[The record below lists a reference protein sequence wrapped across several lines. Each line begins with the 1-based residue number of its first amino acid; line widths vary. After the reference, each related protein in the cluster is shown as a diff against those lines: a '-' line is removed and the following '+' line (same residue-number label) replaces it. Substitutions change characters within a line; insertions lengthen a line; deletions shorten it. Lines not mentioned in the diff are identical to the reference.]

1 MADKTIGSLPQAT
14 ELDEESLLVTE
25 QLGEARSV
33 TGALLADYAK
43 AAAQQEAQK
52 AGEYA
57 QSAGESATAAAQK
70 AQEAQNVATKPPY
83 IQGENWWV
91 WDEESGAY
99 VDSGVDASVS
109 LAIADTVT
117 GAPGSDAMVENIGTA
132 SDLLLRF
139 TIPRGEKGEVGSVN
153 SVNEKTGDVT
163 LQAQDIPTAAPQD
176 VSAWTDTQAYLDGLH
191 AQSKA
196 LEDSKAQPGGIAT
209 LNSSGKL
216 AQMPTAADVGAVP
229 TSRTVNGHALTE
241 DVTLTSEDI
250 FERYIVVPDGTDF
263 NTLLQPGIYAQ
274 PANANTPNNT
284 NMPEN
289 VAFTMIVMKAGGNLK
304 QIWQIFYTFDPVKC
318 YIRTIDLW
326 QDPGRYGPWL
336 SMHVSGQS
344 VSASGIT
351 NNGALYQNGMMYIK
365 RNGDVD
371 HYGFISTPE
380 EGTGENGL
388 AFNAKTDDT
397 WGDGLYFVVQ
407 TATNQTVFY
416 PGISNRIPLGL
427 QTKVWK
433 TGYFGSTISQSDLKL
448 KDNIVPIDNA
458 KAFIM
463 ALNPIAYKMTDGDTG
478 RIHMGFG
485 AQEVAQAAKD
495 TDMGD
500 LSLYQAVEVDENGHE
515 QYYTPEAKEEN
526 LSWGLNYN
534 ELIAPLVAVVQ
545 QQEQRIQA
553 LENKIKQ
560 LTEVS
565 A

>member
-216 AQMPTAADVGAVP
+216 EQMPTAADVGAVP
-229 TSRTVNGHALTE
+229 TSRTVNGHALTGN
-241 DVTLTSEDI
+241 VTVTPNDI
-250 FERYIVVPDGTDF
+250 FKQYTVVPNGTNF
-263 NTLLQPGIYAQ
+263 NTLRSPGLYMQ
-274 PANANTPNNT
+274 TSNDKTTNNVNSPVT
-284 NMPEN
+284 GS
-289 VAFTMIVMKAGGNLK
+289 AFVMLVFNDTVDKVG
-304 QIWQIFYTFDPVKC
+304 WQIFYGYRGRKVFV
-318 YIRTIDLW
+318 RGWDLW
-326 QDPGRYGPWL
+326 TDTYEPWRQICTTTGAGEIYPVGAVYISYTSTDPASLFGGTWAAITGRFPY
-336 SMHVSGQS
+336 
-344 VSASGIT
+344 
-351 NNGALYQNGMMYIK
+351 
-365 RNGDVD
+365 
-371 HYGFISTPE
+371 
-380 EGTGENGL
+380 
-388 AFNAKTDDT
+388 FNAGTT
-397 WGDGLYFVVQ
+397 TGGSNTHTL
-407 TATNQTVFY
+407 ATGQ
-416 PGISNRIPLGL
+416 IPKN
-427 QTKVWK
+427 KV
-433 TGYFGSTISQSDLKL
+433 YSS
-448 KDNIVPIDNA
+448 VPINGNA
-458 KAFIM
+458 GLSNSLHTDAFTAGFEYCDFELTYM
-463 ALNPIAYKMTDGDTG
+463 GNGEAHNNMPAYQT
-478 RIHMGFG
+478 
-485 AQEVAQAAKD
+485 
-495 TDMGD
+495 
-500 LSLYQAVEVDENGHE
+500 LYAWRR
-515 QYYTPEAKEEN
+515 TA
-526 LSWGLNYN
+526 
-534 ELIAPLVAVVQ
+534 
-545 QQEQRIQA
+545 
-553 LENKIKQ
+553 
-560 LTEVS
+560 
-565 A
+565 

>member
-153 SVNEKTGDVT
+153 SVNKKTGDVT

-209 LNSSGKL
+209 LDSSGKL

-229 TSRTVNGHALTE
+229 TSRTVNGKALSSNISLTAA
-241 DVTLTSEDI
+241 DVGAIPATNKLTAYPVGAVYISYTSTNPASLFGGTWTAITGRFPYFNAGTATGGSNTHTLATGQIPKNRVYSSDPI
-250 FERYIVVPDGTDF
+250 NG
-263 NTLLQPGIYAQ
+263 
-274 PANANTPNNT
+274 NAGLS
-284 NMPEN
+284 NMLHEY
-289 VAFTMIVMKAGGNLK
+289 AFTMGGAYCDFELTYMGNGEAHNNMPAYQTLYA
-304 QIWQIFYTFDPVKC
+304 WR
-318 YIRTIDLW
+318 RT
-326 QDPGRYGPWL
+326 
-336 SMHVSGQS
+336 
-344 VSASGIT
+344 A
-351 NNGALYQNGMMYIK
+351 
-365 RNGDVD
+365 
-371 HYGFISTPE
+371 
-380 EGTGENGL
+380 
-388 AFNAKTDDT
+388 
-397 WGDGLYFVVQ
+397 
-407 TATNQTVFY
+407 
-416 PGISNRIPLGL
+416 
-427 QTKVWK
+427 
-433 TGYFGSTISQSDLKL
+433 
-448 KDNIVPIDNA
+448 
-458 KAFIM
+458 
-463 ALNPIAYKMTDGDTG
+463 
-478 RIHMGFG
+478 
-485 AQEVAQAAKD
+485 
-495 TDMGD
+495 
-500 LSLYQAVEVDENGHE
+500 
-515 QYYTPEAKEEN
+515 
-526 LSWGLNYN
+526 
-534 ELIAPLVAVVQ
+534 
-545 QQEQRIQA
+545 
-553 LENKIKQ
+553 
-560 LTEVS
+560 
-565 A
+565 